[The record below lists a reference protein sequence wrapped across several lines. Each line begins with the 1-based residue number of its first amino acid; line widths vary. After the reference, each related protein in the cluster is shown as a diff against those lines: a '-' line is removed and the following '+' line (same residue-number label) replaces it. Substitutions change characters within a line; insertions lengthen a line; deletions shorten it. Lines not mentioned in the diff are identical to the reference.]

1 MKTVKQFNFLM
12 KKYDEKKSG
21 AATSDRMKKV
31 ARDEWVDKK
40 AGHSSADVYRARQLN
55 KKLDKWHD
63 ALANWPNDVEK
74 QFQVMQELTSGRSFM
89 PEVVQAVKMVL
100 SGSSEWEASK
110 EYKVYITN
118 VIWAREKIC
127 YFQKAVQDYK
137 KLLE

>member
-31 ARDEWVDKK
+31 ARDELVGNKGSHNSME
-40 AGHSSADVYRARQLN
+40 AYRGRKLN
-55 KKLDKWHD
+55 KKLNKWHE
-63 ALANWPNDVEK
+63 AFTNWPTDVEK

-89 PEVVQAVKMVL
+89 PEVIDAVKMVL
-100 SGSSEWEASK
+100 SGSSEWEASR
-110 EYKVYITN
+110 EVGVTITN

-127 YFQKAVQDYK
+127 YFQKAAQDYK

>member
-12 KKYDEKKSG
+12 KRYDEKKSG

-40 AGHSSADVYRARQLN
+40 AGHNSADVYRARQLN

-63 ALANWPNDVEK
+63 ALANWPDDVEK
-74 QFQVMQELTSGRSFM
+74 QFQVMQKLTSGRSFM
-89 PEVVQAVKMVL
+89 PEVIEAVKFVL
-100 SGSSEWEASK
+100 KGASEWEAAQDA
-110 EYKVYITN
+110 EVFITN
-118 VIWAREKIC
+118 VIWAHKKIC
-127 YFQKAVQDYK
+127 YFQKAAQDYK

>member
-40 AGHSSADVYRARQLN
+40 AGHNSADAYRARQLN
-55 KKLDKWHD
+55 KKLGKWHD
-63 ALANWPNDVEK
+63 VLANWPDDVEK

-89 PEVVQAVKMVL
+89 SEVVQAVKMVL
-100 SGSSEWEASK
+100 GGSSNWEASK
-110 EYKVYITN
+110 EHKVYITN
-118 VIWAREKIC
+118 VIWARDKIL
-127 YFQKAVQDYK
+127 YFQKAAQDYK